1 MWGSAVNSS
10 EGRRGADPRPGRL
23 SDIPS
28 LGMDDRRHRTS
39 RSISP
44 SGVHGRLHRYDI
56 KW

>member
-44 SGVHGRLHRYDI
+44 SGVHGRLRRYDI